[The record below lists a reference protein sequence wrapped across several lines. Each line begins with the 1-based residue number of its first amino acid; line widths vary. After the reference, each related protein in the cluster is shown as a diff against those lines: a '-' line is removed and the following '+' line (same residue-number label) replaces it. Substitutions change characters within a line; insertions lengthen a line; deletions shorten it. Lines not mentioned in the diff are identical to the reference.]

1 MNDITRL
8 NRADAVA
15 ALRAALGQL
24 TGAKTQRR
32 AAALADAVEAEAHD
46 GPRFPTATALAV
58 FEGAPDPDDSFKEFR
73 REFGQ
78 QVKKA
83 GGDTTLWLDGAG
95 HACVGGELSLVRPR
109 RPQRRPS
116 RNTRRE
122 PSRLRPSMP
131 ALAGCRSRIHS
142 PSTWCM
148 STWLPDRREPW
159 SFWRSWTSWPGSIAI
174 CAAALS
180 GRRGRRRNVRR
191 WPARRSSSRHR
202 WWWWA

>member
-95 HACVGGELSLVRPR
+95 HA
-109 RPQRRPS
+109 
-116 RNTRRE
+116 
-122 PSRLRPSMP
+122 
-131 ALAGCRSRIHS
+131 
-142 PSTWCM
+142 
-148 STWLPDRREPW
+148 
-159 SFWRSWTSWPGSIAI
+159 
-174 CAAALS
+174 
-180 GRRGRRRNVRR
+180 RRGG
-191 WPARRSSSRHR
+191 
-202 WWWWA
+202 